1 MKKLLFFIFIFINI
15 FTLHSFADENGYI
28 VKLKETPISLF
39 SAKESALKPVIAED
53 NLFIVKSYEELKNTI
68 PENMIEY
75 IEPNGKFTL
84 FNVPNDPY
92 YTQAQ
97 WNLQMINAP
106 YIWESGCFGQNIKVA
121 VIDSGVNPHKEIKN
135 NILEGYNY
143 INFNTDVTDYDDHGT
158 FVSGI
163 IAAAADNSY
172 GIAGLS
178 HHAKIVPLKIFSG
191 ELGGTLEIIVR
202 AIRDAVD
209 KYDCDVINLSFGGP
223 IPYTSLEEEIK
234 YAVSKGVIVVAACGN
249 NSGNVINY
257 PASYDNVISVS
268 SVDRNKILAET
279 STYNKYVDVTAPG
292 EEVVSVLYKNNT
304 SMLGSSSG
312 TSFAAPHVSALAA
325 LCLNINPQMNA
336 FEFMEIL
343 KHTSEDLGVK
353 GRDDYYGYGL
363 INAKNVLEYL
373 LRNKE
378 FFVSPVTFNNQGAYS
393 VIYNNTNKT
402 QNIFSIFKY
411 SSDTSFSKKSIN
423 AKSGSKISFKI
434 SENPF
439 THYLWRSN
447 LSPVF
452 KRTFK
457 LQ

>member
-106 YIWESGCFGQNIKVA
+106 YIWESGCFGQNIKIA
-121 VIDSGVNPHKEIKN
+121 VIDTGVNPHDALKGSIM
-135 NILEGYNY
+135 EGYNY
-143 INFNTDVTDYDDHGT
+143 INSTTNVTDDIGHGT

-163 IAAAADNSY
+163 IAAKSNNSY
-172 GIAGLS
+172 GVAGLS
-178 HHAKIVPLKIFSG
+178 HHAKIVPLKIFSKS
-191 ELGGTLEIIVR
+191 GGGDAEIIVQ

-209 KYDCDVINLSFGGP
+209 KYGCKIINMSFGGEKN
-223 IPYTSLEEEIK
+223 SLTIKNEIDR
-234 YAVSKGVIVVAACGN
+234 AVSKGVIVVAACGN

-292 EEVVSVLYKNNT
+292 EEVVSVLYKDNKST
-304 SMLGSSSG
+304 LGSSSG

-343 KHTSEDLGVK
+343 KHTSEDLGNE
-353 GRDDYYGYGL
+353 GRDDLYGYGL
-363 INAKNVLEYL
+363 INAKNILEL
-373 LRNKE
+373 LLKDKE